1 MVSGIERSAVR
12 WGAAIAAALALAVC
26 AAPAD
31 AAPPKSHGH
40 LLDLVSP
47 GLNATKSSNWYGYN
61 QGILEK
67 GGGLIYSVAGDW
79 RVPRATQHTR
89 GRAESSSTWIGIGGG
104 CVDARCTIGDNTLIQ
119 TGTEQDVSASGRD
132 SYAAWWEIIPGP
144 AITIPR
150 MKVSP
155 GDRMHADIREVVKGS
170 SLWRI
175 TLKNVTRGKTFR
187 TTVPYTSTH
196 ATAEWI
202 QETPLIIGTDAG
214 LASLPDLSRTSFDK
228 ARVNGANAQLKRSQ
242 RIMLAASSGRV
253 IGTPSAPDS
262 GRDGFAVCTWS
273 KRCRA
278 PGG

>member
-1 MVSGIERSAVR
+1 
-12 WGAAIAAALALAVC
+12 
-26 AAPAD
+26 
-31 AAPPKSHGH
+31 
-40 LLDLVSP
+40 
-47 GLNATKSSNWYGYN
+47 
-61 QGILEK
+61 
-67 GGGLIYSVAGDW
+67 
-79 RVPRATQHTR
+79 
-89 GRAESSSTWIGIGGG
+89 
-104 CVDARCTIGDNTLIQ
+104 
-119 TGTEQDVSASGRD
+119 
-132 SYAAWWEIIPGP
+132 
-144 AITIPR
+144 
-150 MKVSP
+150 
-155 GDRMHADIREVVKGS
+155 
-170 SLWRI
+170 
-175 TLKNVTRGKTFR
+175 
-187 TTVPYTSTH
+187 VPYTSTH